1 MNWHQVCQNN
11 MRYHIED
18 AIYSFMSVNCDQIT
32 ISMKSEKLGLR
43 PRVTLPYYLA
53 NVVRLKCI
61 L

>member
-1 MNWHQVCQNN
+1 